1 MWRLLLIPLAA
12 TLLAAAPAPLD
23 PTQAIEVEA
32 VVPIVDGNAA
42 GARDQ
47 ALTRLFGDAV
57 AVAAEGE
64 AGVGSLADRPAV
76 ARQLRVHARDYLE
89 AYQILADTYR
99 LGGAGEPTAGR
110 PAPGAP
116 TAGTTATTTTGGPPD
131 LPPPT
136 TGGERATLPPPPLL
150 APGITDL
157 PDDHYLVR
165 LRVWVDRPRLRT
177 TLGLRPRAEADLTV
191 EVRGVDAM
199 AATPERLESLRARLA
214 TALSE
219 RGWRLGDDNAAHHL
233 LVEATS
239 DLTSPP
245 AGQQIAVSL
254 TGRLQTEAGVVEALL
269 QGHGSSTFA
278 NLDFAWREAQEQA
291 VADLVDHLLPLL
303 PPTHVATGDRW
314 IEVTLA
320 PLPSYGAALE
330 LADLIRDRA
339 EGVTEVQRGT
349 YARRAM
355 RLRVRTGNDVT
366 TLATAIAAL
375 HWRDFTLHAEPRT
388 PTEVQVEVQRF

>member
-12 TLLAAAPAPLD
+12 TLLAATPAPSLD
-23 PTQAIEVEA
+23 PAEAIEVEA
-32 VVPIVDGNAA
+32 VVPIVDGNAV

-47 ALTRLFGDAV
+47 ALAGLFGEAV

-76 ARQLRVHARDYLE
+76 AKQLRAHARDYLE

-99 LGGAGEPTAGR
+99 LGGAEA
-110 PAPGAP
+110 PAVGTPA
-116 TAGTTATTTTGGPPD
+116 AGTLAAGATAATTPAGPPD

-136 TGGERATLPPPPLL
+136 TGDNTAALSPLP
-150 APGITDL
+150 APQMADL

-165 LRVWVDRPRLRT
+165 LRVWVDRARLRT
-177 TLGLRPRAEADLTV
+177 ALGLHPRSEADLAIEVHTV
-191 EVRGVDAM
+191 DGM
-199 AATPERLESLRARLA
+199 AATAERLELLRAHLA
-214 TALSE
+214 TTLGE
-219 RGWRLGDDNAAHHL
+219 RGWRLGEGETPHRL
-233 LVEATS
+233 EVEAAADFTS
-239 DLTSPP
+239 TPERR
-245 AGQQIAVSL
+245 QVTIAL

-278 NLDFAWREAQEQA
+278 NLDFAWGEAQEQA

-303 PPTHVATGDRW
+303 PPPHAVTSDRW
-314 IEVTLA
+314 IEVILA
-320 PLPSYGAALE
+320 PLPSYGAGLE

-339 EGVTEVQRGT
+339 EGATEVQRGT
-349 YARRAM
+349 YARRALH
-355 RLRVRTGNDVT
+355 LRVRTAGDAT

-375 HWRDFTLHAEPRT
+375 HWRDFTLHAQPRT